1 MFLLQ
6 NTVDVTTKQY
16 KTSCLNKLRQYG
28 IRLPNN
34 LPYIRILSKSL
45 FVKTKILLIAAQAAK
60 FSALP
65 ESMRSKRRESL
76 LLYVVVRKYGLL
88 VRSFEFDKLSIL

>member
-1 MFLLQ
+1 M
-6 NTVDVTTKQY
+6 NVTTKQHQ
-16 KTSCLNKLRQYG
+16 TLCLNKLRQYG

-76 LLYVVVRKYGLL
+76 LLYVIVRKYGLL
-88 VRSFEFDKLSIL
+88 VRSF